1 LRKPGVLPKCCAPG
15 QKQHSA
21 IRRGKPKTERV
32 PNLTTAPVQPGSA
45 PRSLL
50 ARHPLVSYF
59 LIAFVFSW
67 LMFLPGLLTYY
78 GVLRLNSQIIR
89 SSAIAGLLGPM
100 LSGLIMTAV
109 TEGRP
114 GIGQLLRRI
123 VRWRVGLR
131 WYLFALVGLPIVMVL
146 GTIIRPAAL
155 ESLNISNQ
163 PFTLGY
169 LEAFV
174 TMLLI
179 GGPLFEEPGWSGFAQ
194 PRLQRL
200 YGPLIGGL
208 LLGSLWALWHLPG
221 FLIPSE
227 DLRDIPPRGTI
238 LDFVVFALALMG
250 LRLIIIWVVNNTRS
264 SVLMAIFV
272 HASWNT
278 FYAVALV
285 QLFRA
290 PAVLGTYL
298 NLMMAAWALAVVLV
312 AATRGRMGYRPEAD
326 AVLDETAAAPRG
338 S

>member
-1 LRKPGVLPKCCAPG
+1 MPPA
-15 QKQHSA
+15 A
-21 IRRGKPKTERV
+21 
-32 PNLTTAPVQPGSA
+32 TTAPAQPGSA
-45 PRSLL
+45 PGSLL

-67 LMFLPGLLTYY
+67 LMFLPGLLMYY
-78 GVLRLNSQIIR
+78 GVLSLSPQIVR
-89 SSAIAGLLGPM
+89 SLAISGLLGPM
-100 LSGLIMTAV
+100 LSGVIMTAV

-114 GIGQLLRRI
+114 GVGHLLRRI

-155 ESLNISNQ
+155 ESLNISTQ
-163 PFTLGY
+163 PFTLAY
-169 LEAFV
+169 LKAFV
-174 TMLLI
+174 SMILI

-200 YGPLIGGL
+200 YGPFVGGL

-221 FLIPSE
+221 FLIPSQ
-227 DLRDIPPRGTI
+227 DLTDIPQRGTT

-250 LRLIIIWVVNNTRS
+250 LRLIIMWVVNNTRS
-264 SVLMAIFV
+264 SVLMAILV

-278 FYAVALV
+278 FYAAALV
-285 QLFRA
+285 QLFPA
-290 PAVLGTYL
+290 SAVLGSYL
-298 NLMMAAWALAVVLV
+298 DLMIAAGILAVVLV

-326 AVLDETAAAPRG
+326 AVLDETAAAPHG